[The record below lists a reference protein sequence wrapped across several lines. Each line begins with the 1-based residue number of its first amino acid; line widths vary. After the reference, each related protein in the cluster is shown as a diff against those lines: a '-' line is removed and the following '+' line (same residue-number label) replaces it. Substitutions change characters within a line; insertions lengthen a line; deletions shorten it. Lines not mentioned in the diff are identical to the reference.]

1 MIEIIKQ
8 GKIPYS
14 DIKTF
19 NCCHCGAEFTGDRRD
34 YSVELC
40 ADKPAMVYRLACP
53 CYGTECTVWVSRERE

>member
-19 NCCHCGAEFTGDRRD
+19 NCYNCGAEFAGDRRD
-34 YSVELC
+34 YSVELY
-40 ADKPAMVYRLACP
+40 ADKMVYRLACP
-53 CYGTECTVWVSRERE
+53 CCGTECSVWVSRERE